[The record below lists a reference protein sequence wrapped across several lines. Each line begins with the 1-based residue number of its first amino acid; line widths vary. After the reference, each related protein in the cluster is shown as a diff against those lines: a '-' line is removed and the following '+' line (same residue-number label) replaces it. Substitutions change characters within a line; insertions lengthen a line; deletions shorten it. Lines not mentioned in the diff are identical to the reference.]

1 MIDRFNESRKHI
13 ASGVVKN
20 AYDLMGSILFCVGNK
35 NKVTENSNLK
45 KNDKRT
51 IQVQVQNI
59 DSNLN
64 SSPTSKKRVKN
75 KSISVK
81 NPKE

>member
-13 ASGVVKN
+13 ALGVVKI
-20 AYDLMGSILFCVGNK
+20 AYELMGAILFCVGNK

-45 KNDKRT
+45 KNDKRS

-64 SSPTSKKRVKN
+64 SSLTSKKRAKK
-75 KSISVK
+75 KSISIK
-81 NPKE
+81 KSK